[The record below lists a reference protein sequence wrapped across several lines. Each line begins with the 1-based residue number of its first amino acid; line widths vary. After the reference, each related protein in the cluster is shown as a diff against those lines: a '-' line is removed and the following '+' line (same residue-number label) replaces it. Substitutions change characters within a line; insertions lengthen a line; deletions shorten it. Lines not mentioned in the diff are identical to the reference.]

1 MKSKKLKKIISMS
14 LVSALVVGVGIT
26 ARAENG
32 EAVDNSIAHVKTI
45 ESDRTVINND
55 TSWRYLSNDGRDPAV
70 RNVFIR

>member
-45 ESDRTVINND
+45 ESDRTVI
-55 TSWRYLSNDGRDPAV
+55 
-70 RNVFIR
+70 

>member
-45 ESDRTVINND
+45 ESDMTVINND
-55 TSWRYLSNDGRDPAV
+55 TSWRYLDDGTDPAV
-70 RNVFIR
+70 GNVSIR